1 MRRVGASI
9 LAALLTSSLA
19 GVVAA
24 VSSGSIADPLIV
36 TRETPGYLPPT
47 CSIRGIGATANGF
60 FDAFNRGSK
69 PLVAR
74 YVASAKSFWWYSST
88 EGTLPRRHFVTYSRS
103 GFLSY
108 MVRRHRRNERLRL
121 MLLDAAS
128 GVRPGA
134 AAIHFVI
141 QRTATDLPPG
151 LGGNLRI
158 AEGKAE
164 FYCRT
169 QRIYVWSM
177 GMEMASG
184 LDVPPHVGWSCPK
197 PTDWSVQSRD
207 AFGCTRI

>member
-1 MRRVGASI
+1 M
-9 LAALLTSSLA
+9 
-19 GVVAA
+19 
-24 VSSGSIADPLIV
+24 
-36 TRETPGYLPPT
+36 
-47 CSIRGIGATANGF
+47 
-60 FDAFNRGSK
+60 
-69 PLVAR
+69 
-74 YVASAKSFWWYSST
+74 
-88 EGTLPRRHFVTYSRS
+88 
-103 GFLSY
+103 
-108 MVRRHRRNERLRL
+108 
-121 MLLDAAS
+121 LDAAS

-197 PTDWSVQSRD
+197 PADWSVQSR
-207 AFGCTRI
+207 GRIRLHENLARPEWNVVLRGDPGDRAARRRLRPSRRRQDGAVRRRSEIRSATLRQRLS